1 MPGAFVRNTFF
12 GFVSGGATLLSG
24 FVGSVIATRLLGPE
38 GTGVLAYAVW
48 CIIVAAMVADL
59 DIGALQS

>member
-59 DIGALQS
+59 GIGALQS